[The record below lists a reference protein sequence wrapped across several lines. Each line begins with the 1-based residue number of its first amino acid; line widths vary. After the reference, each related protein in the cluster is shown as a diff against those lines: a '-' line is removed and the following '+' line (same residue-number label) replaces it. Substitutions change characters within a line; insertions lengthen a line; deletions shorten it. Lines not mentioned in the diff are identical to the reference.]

1 MPVQGKANLGPN
13 FYPKLVQISEELGMK
28 PEDLL
33 AVMTSESGLNPSAYE
48 EKYKGSGLIGFMP
61 DTLKGLGY
69 KGTWQDF
76 TKLSGEEQL
85 DWVKKFIQGKNG
97 LMGGR
102 KFTSAGLYYT
112 GNLWPI
118 ALKLPGVIKGDP
130 NTRILESD
138 PERDPSGVYSK
149 KYFDLG
155 YKIKADFEA
164 HAYKANPLFD
174 RVPGDETGKKK
185 KGYITYGDMIRQTEI
200 NRKNPA
206 YQSAVANMTKQTGYQ
221 PGTEKKP
228 ASMVAS
234 NDNSIQG
241 LESIMNKYLQEIQQQ
256 KAASTYELK
265 KLYKKNLPTH
275 SILIQIAAPD
285 YSSAIEFSNVLS
297 SALDEDLLSASY
309 PHTDGRDIEIECA
322 ISGPEKECFAAVQ
335 QMTQAVAEVFAEAT
349 SAIGAVRIKTN
360 CVMNKKSSYQPI
372 SPRTADTNHRK
383 FLLKFI

>member
-13 FYPKLVQISEELGMK
+13 FYPKLIQISQELGMK

-97 LMGGR
+97 LMNGR

-130 NTRILESD
+130 STRILESN
-138 PERDPSGVYSK
+138 PETDASGKYSK

-155 YKIKADFEA
+155 YKISKDFEGK
-164 HAYKANPLFD
+164 AYKANPLFD
-174 RVPGDETGKKK
+174 HDK
-185 KGYITYGDMIRQTEI
+185 KGYITYGDMIKQTEI
-200 NRKNPA
+200 NRKNPV
-206 YQSAVANMTKQTGYQ
+206 YQKAIANMAKETGYQ
-221 PGTEKKP
+221 PGKEKPGQLPP
-228 ASMVAS
+228 AMVAK
-234 NDNSIQG
+234 NDNALPG
-241 LESIMNKYLQEIQQQ
+241 LDGIMDKYLQEMQV
-256 KAASTYELK
+256 AATTTYDLK
-265 KLYKKNLPTH
+265 KLYKRALPTH
-275 SILIQIAAPD
+275 DILIRISAPD
-285 YSSAIEFSNVLS
+285 YSSAIEFSNVLT
-297 SALDEDLLSASY
+297 SALDEDLLSTSY
-309 PHTDGRDIEIECA
+309 PHTDGHDVEIECS
-322 ISGPEKECFAAVQ
+322 ISGPEKECCAAVQ
-335 QMTQAVAEVFAEAT
+335 QMTRAVAEAFKEAT
-349 SAIGAVRIKTN
+349 TKIGGVVIKTEQFT
-360 CVMNKKSSYQPI
+360 NKKSSYQPI

>member
-1 MPVQGKANLGPN
+1 MPVRGKANLGPN

-76 TKLSGEEQL
+76 TKLTGEEQL
-85 DWVKKFIQGKNG
+85 DWVKKFIQGKQG
-97 LMGGR
+97 LMGNR

-130 NTRILESD
+130 TTRILESNPETVID
-138 PERDPSGVYSK
+138 PKTKKEWSK

-155 YKIKADFEA
+155 YKIDPNFESK
-164 HAYKANPLFD
+164 AYKSNPLFD
-174 RVPGDETGKKK
+174 HDK
-185 KGYITYGDMIRQTEI
+185 KGYITYGDMIKQTEI
-200 NRKNPA
+200 NRKNPL
-206 YQSAVANMTKQTGYQ
+206 YQRAIAEMAKTTGYQ
-221 PGTEKKP
+221 PGKETPGKLPE
-228 ASMVAS
+228 SMVAQK
-234 NDNSIQG
+234 DNSIQG
-241 LESIMNKYLQEIQQQ
+241 LDSIMDKYLQQMQV
-256 KAASTYELK
+256 AASTHELK
-265 KLYKKNLPTH
+265 KLYKRALPTH
-275 SILIQIAAPD
+275 DILIQITAPD
-285 YSSAIEFSNVLS
+285 YSSAIEFSRVLT
-297 SALDEDLLSASY
+297 SALDEDLLSSSY
-309 PHTDGRDIEIECA
+309 PHTDGHDVEIECS
-322 ISGPEKECFAAVQ
+322 ISGPAKECFAAVQ
-335 QMTQAVAEVFAEAT
+335 QMTTAVAETFADAT
-349 SAIGAVRIKTN
+349 KAVGSIDIKTN